1 MAPAADGDKPRAIPS
16 PAGGRAVLRRFLAT
30 CVFPSDG
37 SMLGRHCL
45 SGFRYPASTCSSW
58 SAKQEGF
65 VCVCGGLWLWCW
77 CLWFSFVFFN
87 VRKHLECLFIFLYSL
102 YNDCIPMVRQFAG
115 SCCSFLLQPYFQMLH
130 SCPVL
135 WSAGTHSWV
144 TLNCPL
150 HGLRPQRVQKAW
162 TETEER

>member
-1 MAPAADGDKPRAIPS
+1 MAACWGGTACLGSAILLPPAPR
-16 PAGGRAVLRRFLAT
+16 GQQNRRGL
-30 CVFPSDG
+30 C
-37 SMLGRHCL
+37 
-45 SGFRYPASTCSSW
+45 
-58 SAKQEGF
+58 
-65 VCVCGGLWLWCW
+65 VCVVGCGCGVGVCGFL
-77 CLWFSFVFFN
+77 SFFFN

-144 TLNCPL
+144 TLNCPV

-162 TETEER
+162 TETEERWRLSLLSTPSHCLVSFSRE